1 MKYNKEWLSK
11 KEITQLFNFSE
22 IPSRDLLLMR
32 VCYFGAFRVS
42 EVLNSK
48 REDYRKEEYTYLLLR
63 DQKTDKKNWEKQ
75 PIPDFVYGEI
85 NRYCTDKKI
94 KTQEHVFNSNRS
106 QQLSYQMAYKL
117 VKKWVRLASIDKEI
131 TTHSFRRSRATHLLD
146 DGLELIQVSRFLRHN
161 SLETTR
167 KYLKLS
173 KKDLSS
179 KVHEIDKKNSFNIIR

>member
-179 KVHEIDKKNSFNIIR
+179 KVHEIDKKNLFNIIR